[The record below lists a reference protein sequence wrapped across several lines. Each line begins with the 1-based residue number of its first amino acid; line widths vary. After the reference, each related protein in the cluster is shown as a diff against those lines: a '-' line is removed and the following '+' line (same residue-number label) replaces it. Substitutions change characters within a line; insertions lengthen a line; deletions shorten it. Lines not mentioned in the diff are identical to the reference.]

1 MFRSPTKKKK
11 FIVQRRRV
19 GYRRVRKGDL
29 VIAREELKAKR
40 RKRIKKIFKIVLALF
55 LLGIFSLIVAAISV
69 FAYFAKDLPDP
80 KKLSD
85 RQMIESTK
93 IYDRSGEHLLYEIH
107 GEEKRTVIPLDKI
120 SNHLVKATLAA
131 EDDDFYNHKGVDFR
145 SILRA
150 AWLDIK
156 GGGTRSQG
164 GSTITQQLVKN
175 SILTPEKTFSRKF
188 KELILSL
195 EIERRF
201 SKDQIL
207 EMYLN
212 EIPYGSNAYGA
223 EAASLTFFGKN
234 AVNLTL
240 AEAATIA
247 SLPRA
252 TTFYSPFGS
261 HPEAL
266 EARRQYVINRM
277 ATLGYITP
285 EEADSANQEKTQ
297 FTENREGIVAPHF
310 VLYIKELLA
319 EKYGEDF
326 IERGGLKVYTTLD
339 YDKQKMAEDLV
350 FEMSKNYV
358 QNFNAHNAALLASD
372 PKTGQ
377 ILVMVG
383 SRDYFDL
390 ENDGNVNVTT
400 RPRQP
405 GSSFKP
411 FAYARAFVKGYTP
424 DTLLFDFTTNFG
436 LQGGKE
442 YIPQNYDGKEH
453 GPVTM
458 RAALANSLNIPAV
471 QTLYLAGIDET
482 IDLARQMGITTL
494 EDRSRFGLSLVLGG
508 GEVKLL
514 DFVPAYGVFANDGI
528 RQEKTVILKI
538 TDKDNKVLEE
548 WKSSEGKRV
557 LEEQVAR
564 EINNVLSDNN
574 ARLMIFG
581 ARNSLNLGERIV
593 AAKTGTTQDYRDA
606 WTVGY
611 TPSLS
616 AGVWVGNND
625 NSEMK
630 RADGSQVAAPIW
642 QAFMKKALG
651 KTRSES
657 FPSYEKYELS
667 KMILHGK
674 YNEITA
680 RVCEINSQF
689 LNESCCPEDQ
699 VVEKKFR
706 EIHNILFYADK
717 DNPRGPIPENPSDDP
732 MFERWEKPVQDWIAR
747 EKIPSNSP
755 PDKLCD
761 YHEEKN
767 KPQVKIIAPA
777 NNDLIENNNIDIE
790 VDGDAPLNFEKAE
803 FYFDNKLFEIKTNN
817 PPWKTE
823 YASFDP
829 SGLHTIKVVAY
840 DQMGNVGQ
848 DNVIINLKSEQMIYV
863 SKPDSSGVIGE
874 QDFPYNLEA
883 RAAHPAG
890 IVKINFYG
898 RDLTRDKRTFL
909 IGSATSES
917 EAYQSV
923 WQSKPL
929 PGQYEIYA
937 ILFAKD
943 NDTTQSA
950 RVIME
955 VE

>member
-1 MFRSPTKKKK
+1 M
-11 FIVQRRRV
+11 
-19 GYRRVRKGDL
+19 GYRRVKKGDL
-29 VIAREELKAKR
+29 VIAAAELKAKR
-40 RKRIKKIFKIVLALF
+40 RKRIKRIFKIILAIF

-80 KKLSD
+80 QKLSD

-107 GEEKRTVIPLDKI
+107 GEEKRTIIPFAQI
-120 SNHLVKATLAA
+120 SNYLIKATLAA
-131 EDDDFYNHKGVDFR
+131 EDDDFYRHRGVDFR

-150 AWLDIK
+150 AWLDLK

-164 GSTITQQLVKN
+164 GSTITQQFIKN

-188 KELILSL
+188 KELILAL
-195 EIERRF
+195 EVERRF

-223 EAASLTFFGKN
+223 EAASQTFFGKSAADLN
-234 AVNLTL
+234 L

-247 SLPRA
+247 ALPRA

-266 EARRQYVINRM
+266 EARRQYILNRM
-277 ATLGYITP
+277 ASLGYITP
-285 EEADSANQEKTQ
+285 EEAESANQETVH
-297 FTENREGIVAPHF
+297 FAENREGIVAPHF

-319 EKYGEDF
+319 DKYGEDF

-339 YDKQKMAEDLV
+339 YDKQKMAEDIV
-350 FEMSKNYV
+350 FEMSKDYA
-358 QNFNAHNAALLASD
+358 QKFNARNASLLASD

-390 ENDGNVNVTT
+390 ENDGNVNVTI

-411 FAYARAFVKGYTP
+411 FAYARAFQKGYTP
-424 DTLLFDFTTNFG
+424 DTLLFDLTTNFG

-442 YIPQNYDGKEH
+442 YIPKNYDGKEH

-458 RAALANSLNIPAV
+458 RTALANSLNIPAV
-471 QTLYLAGIDET
+471 QTLYLAGIDGT

-494 EDRSRFGLSLVLGG
+494 EERSRFGLSLVLGG

-514 DFVPAYGVFANDGI
+514 DFVPAYGVFANDGV
-528 RQEKTVILKI
+528 RQEKTVILKV

-548 WKSSEGKRV
+548 WKEDEGKRV
-557 LEEQVAR
+557 LEKQAAQK
-564 EINNVLSDNN
+564 INNVLSDNN
-574 ARLMIFG
+574 ARAMIFG
-581 ARNSLNLGERIV
+581 SRNFLNLGGRAV

-611 TPSLS
+611 TPSLA

-630 RADGSQVAAPIW
+630 RADGSVVAAPIW
-642 QAFMKKALG
+642 QAFMKKALEG
-651 KTRSES
+651 APSES
-657 FPSYEKYELS
+657 FPAYDKYELS

-680 RVCEINSQF
+680 RVCEVNGQF
-689 LNESCCPEDQ
+689 TNETCCREDQ

-706 EIHNILFYADK
+706 EIHNILFYVNK
-717 DNPRGPIPENPSDDP
+717 DDPNGPVPERPEDDP
-732 MFERWEKPVQDWIAR
+732 MFERWEKPVQDWVIR
-747 EKIPSNSP
+747 EKIPSGSP

-767 KPQVKIIAPA
+767 KPQIKITAPA
-777 NNDLIENNNIDIE
+777 DNDLIEDNNINIE
-790 VDGDAPLNFEKAE
+790 VEAEAPLGIDKAE

-817 PPWKTE
+817 PPWRADYT
-823 YASFDP
+823 SFDQ
-829 SGLHTIKVVAY
+829 SGLHTIKVITY
-840 DQMGNVGQ
+840 DQMGNLGQ
-848 DNVIINLKSEQMIYV
+848 DSVTINLKSEQMIYI
-863 SKPDSSGVIGE
+863 SKPGSSGAISE
-874 QDFPYNLEA
+874 QDFPYTLKAMAE
-883 RAAHPAG
+883 HQAG
-890 IVKINFYG
+890 ISKVNFYG

-909 IGSATSES
+909 IGSAFAPVSDTSG
-917 EAYQSV
+917 AYQSV
-923 WQSKPL
+923 WQAKPL

-943 NDTTQSA
+943 SDTTQSA

-955 VE
+955 VK